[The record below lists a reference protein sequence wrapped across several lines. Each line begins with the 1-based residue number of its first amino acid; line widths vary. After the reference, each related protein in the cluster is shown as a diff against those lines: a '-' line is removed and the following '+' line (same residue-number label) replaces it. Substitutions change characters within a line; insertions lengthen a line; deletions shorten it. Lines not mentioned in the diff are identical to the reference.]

1 MDYLSPW
8 DRVSRIQP
16 KTGEHA
22 QYFYTVVEIDT
33 YKSDKA
39 KAEQEATDDVLLRLV
54 LNQILLKKKIY
65 HLGGDKCTNSLM

>member
-1 MDYLSPW
+1 MW
-8 DRVSRIQP
+8 DRVSKNPNP

-39 KAEQEATDDVLLRLV
+39 KAEQEATDDVFAEASV
-54 LNQILLKKKIY
+54 KSDSFEEEDIPF
-65 HLGGDKCTNSLM
+65 